1 MDVLRMF
8 LVLEMRHGASLP
20 WSTMARAMR
29 GFLRSPT
36 MSQLGVSSLDATW
49 LEDMDDADAYK
60 TTGVGMDYVEDVHGP
75 SLGFKVLQTGV
86 HDESSAAR
94 ALEDAIKRFAE
105 NRGWTL
111 TFTEHD
117 DDGTVFIIAP
127 LRPEEPEALSQR
139 DRSDRFVYHV
149 TTASRWPSI
158 RHAGIKP
165 MQSSDPRRMY
175 PARVYV
181 FRSLSAVTA
190 ALKEKIKLN
199 PRMFQHASPEDIIVV
214 KINPTRVRRG
224 TRWHWDNQ
232 MWQTSGAQDAA
243 FTYTHIPP
251 DAIVDALVYDPNAFN
266 EDDMLRSV

>member
-1 MDVLRMF
+1 MDPSAMDVLRMF

-139 DRSDRFVYHV
+139 DRSDR
-149 TTASRWPSI
+149 
-158 RHAGIKP
+158 
-165 MQSSDPRRMY
+165 RRMY